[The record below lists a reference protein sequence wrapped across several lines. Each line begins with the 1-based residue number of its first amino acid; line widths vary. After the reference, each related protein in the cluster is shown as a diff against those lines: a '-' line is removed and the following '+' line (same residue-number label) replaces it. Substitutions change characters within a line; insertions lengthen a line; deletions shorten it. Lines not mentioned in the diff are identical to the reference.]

1 MTSLIRAILVTL
13 VVAAPVALFAQSSAP
28 EAAHRQAK
36 IFDLLVDQPTGF
48 MFVKLRDG
56 LKFVGAVSREDA
68 QHLPDRVVT
77 AAASSEEKKWRR
89 SAKFGLTIAQGTWSI
104 TLGRGDKW
112 HLDESR

>member
-48 MFVKLRDG
+48 KLPDG
-56 LKFVGAVSREDA
+56 WKFVGAVSREDA
-68 QHLPDRVVT
+68 QHLPDRVLT
-77 AAASSEEKKWRR
+77 AIVSSEERK
-89 SAKFGLTIAQGTWSI
+89 
-104 TLGRGDKW
+104 
-112 HLDESR
+112 